1 MAQNNNRRAAPVLR
15 VNIPMLLQ
23 EPRISEADLS
33 MAFHR
38 ILGVL
43 DHDYCGEAWVIQEYH
58 FRDDGVFDPVAFRN
72 EIRNLQLQYA
82 NYYVP
87 PHMRAA
93 VQLASDRHY
102 DEVVRRDNAAMNN
115 NQ

>member
-15 VNIPMLLQ
+15 VNIPRHRAQ
-23 EPRISEADLS
+23 PSEADLS

-82 NYYVP
+82 NDYVS